1 MKEGAVLCLPIQA
14 KGENTVAR
22 TKFGKWI
29 IKNIDRWFA
38 WARQLELGVE
48 RMEDII
54 LVTGTHRTRSWTNVA
69 FPGGQEGA
77 QALFGAKA
85 DHRDGVV
92 SIHWQFSHE
101 YNRGVVLNCGPDG
114 EVSPYSACAASEILK
129 HLSRDLFTLG
139 PAGGSVHFHTR
150 VSCRS

>member
-1 MKEGAVLCLPIQA
+1 MEEGAVLCLPIQA

-29 IKNIDRWFA
+29 ISHIDRWFA

-54 LVTGTHRTRSWTNVA
+54 LVTGTHRTRSWTNAA
-69 FPGGQEGA
+69 FPGGQGGA
-77 QALFGAKA
+77 QALFGSRT
-85 DHRDGVV
+85 DHQGGVA

-101 YNRGVVLNCGPDG
+101 HNRGVVLNCGPDG
-114 EVSPYSACAASEILK
+114 EVWTYTFCADQGNTTEIT
-129 HLSRDLFTLG
+129 F
-139 PAGGSVHFHTR
+139 A
-150 VSCRS
+150 